1 MKALLI
7 LIFFAGFIASL
18 IVRDVM
24 PVMLAG
30 GLCLAVVW
38 LGDKVTAKQR
48 RAECEQLRASQGL
61 GPSGLD

>member
-18 IVRDVM
+18 MLRDVL
-24 PVMLAG
+24 PVMLAC
-30 GLCLAVVW
+30 GLCLAVLWV
-38 LGDKVTAKQR
+38 GDKATAKQR
-48 RAECEQLRASQGL
+48 RAECEQVRASQGL